1 MSNVNYV
8 TFTIVLVLFLLVT
21 VTGFAAARWRRAEDM
36 MQLNEWGLGGRSFGT
51 FVAWFLLGGD
61 LYTAYTFIAVPAA
74 VFGAGAVTG
83 FFAVSYT
90 IIVFPIALI
99 FLPRLW
105 SIARTHNYVTPADFI
120 RGRYGSRG
128 LSLAMAVT
136 GIVALMPY
144 IALQLVGIQA
154 VLTVM
159 GVGTSSTNTYV
170 KDVPLFIAF
179 VILAVYTFVSGLRA
193 PALIAF
199 IKDTLVYVMIIVAV
213 FYIPTRVGGWGHIF
227 AAGQAHLKAISPV
240 THKPTGVFIPTTGNS
255 QLAFSTLALG
265 SALALMVYPHA
276 VTGVLSTKRRDIITR
291 NMALL
296 PLYSLMLGFIALL
309 GYMAVADK
317 ATVANVKKAGGNA
330 QLAVP
335 YLFQHLFPSWFT
347 GVAFSAIVIGA
358 LVPAAIMA
366 IASANLFTRN
376 IFKEF
381 FKPDA
386 SPRLQT
392 QVSQWA
398 SLLVKFGAL
407 VFAVELPRTF
417 SINLQLLGGIWI
429 LQVFPMLVFGLFT
442 RWFHRWALLA
452 GWLAGEIFGTIAAY
466 NVATPTTS
474 HWAGSTDLEF
484 GHTVYIGLS
493 ALILNVA
500 IAVIL
505 TLIFKAARVPEGAD
519 ETLPQQYTA
528 DPAQAP
534 APAPAAI
541 GIGTAG
547 AAGDLFDRTVRGAP
561 GPSPLGYRLVT
572 SLAWCGY
579 RVMAASRPSRRRG
592 GTACPRC
599 SRCPAGTSSR
609 STTRR

>member
-1 MSNVNYV
+1 VSNVNYV

-21 VTGFAAARWRRAEDM
+21 LTGFAAARWRRADDM
-36 MQLNEWGLGGRSFGT
+36 MHLNEWGLGGRSFGT

-90 IIVFPIALI
+90 IMVFPIALI

-105 SIARTHNYVTPADFI
+105 SIARVHNYVTPADFV

-128 LSLAMAVT
+128 LSLATAFT
-136 GIVALMPY
+136 GILALMPY

-170 KDVPLFIAF
+170 KDLPLFIAF
-179 VILAVYTFVSGLRA
+179 LVLAIYTYVSGLRA

-199 IKDTLVYVMIIVAV
+199 VKDTLVYVMVIVAV
-213 FYIPTRVGGWGHIF
+213 FYIPTRIGGWGHIF
-227 AAGQAHLKAISPV
+227 AAGQAHLKAVSPV
-240 THKPTGVFIPTTGNS
+240 THKPNGVFIPTTGNS

-265 SALALMVYPHA
+265 SALALMVYPHSI
-276 VTGVLSTKRRDIITR
+276 TGVLSTKRRDIIKR

-296 PLYSLMLGFIALL
+296 PIYSVMLAFVALL

-317 ATVANVKKAGGNA
+317 TTVANVKKAGGNA

-335 YLFQHLFPSWFT
+335 YLFQHMFPSWFT

-386 SPRLQT
+386 TPELETKVAR
-392 QVSQWA
+392 WA
-398 SLLVKFGAL
+398 SLVVKLGAL
-407 VFAVELPRTF
+407 LFAVELPRTF

-429 LQVFPMLVFGLFT
+429 LQVFPPIVFGLFT

-452 GWLAGEIFGTIAAY
+452 GWLAGMVFGTIAAY
-466 NVATPTTS
+466 KVATPTTS
-474 HWAGSTDLEF
+474 HWAGSVDIEF

-493 ALILNVA
+493 AIILN
-500 IAVIL
+500 IAVSVIL
-505 TLIFKAARVPEGAD
+505 TLVFRAARVPEGAD
-519 ETLPQQYTA
+519 ETLPHQYTA
-528 DPAQAP
+528 DPAQVP

-547 AAGDLFDRTVRGAP
+547 AAGDLFGRTDRGAP
-561 GPSPLGYRLVT
+561 
-572 SLAWCGY
+572 A
-579 RVMAASRPSRRRG
+579 PSR
-592 GTACPRC
+592 
-599 SRCPAGTSSR
+599 
-609 STTRR
+609 

>member
-21 VTGFAAARWRRAEDM
+21 VTGFAAARWRRTEDM
-36 MQLNEWGLGGRSFGT
+36 MHLNEWGLGGRGFGT
-51 FVAWFLLGGD
+51 FIAWFLLGGD

-90 IIVFPIALI
+90 IIVFPIALV

-105 SIARTHNYVTPADFI
+105 SIARTHNYITPADFV

-128 LSLAMAVT
+128 LALAMAVT

-170 KDVPLFIAF
+170 KDLPLFIAF
-179 VILAVYTFVSGLRA
+179 LILAIYTFVSGLRA

-199 IKDTLVYVMIIVAV
+199 VKDTLVYVMIIVAV
-213 FYIPTRVGGWGHIF
+213 FYIPTRIGGWSHIF
-227 AAGQAHLKAISPV
+227 AAGEAHMKAINPV
-240 THKPTGVFIPTTGNS
+240 TKKPNGVFIPTTGNS

-276 VTGVLSTKRRDIITR
+276 VTAVLSTRRRDIIKR

-296 PLYSLMLGFIALL
+296 PLYSLMLGFVALL
-309 GYMAVADK
+309 GYMALADK
-317 ATVANVKKAGGNA
+317 TTVASVKKAGGNA

-335 YLFQHLFPSWFT
+335 YLFQHLFPSWFA

-376 IFKEF
+376 IFTEF
-381 FKPDA
+381 VKPDA
-386 SPRLQT
+386 SPYLQT
-392 QVSQWA
+392 RVSQWA
-398 SLLVKFGAL
+398 SLLVKLGAL
-407 VFAVELPRTF
+407 AFAVYLPKTF

-429 LQVFPMLVFGLFT
+429 LQVFPMIVFGLFT

-493 ALILNVA
+493 ALILNVV
-500 IAVIL
+500 IVVIL
-505 TLIFKAARVPEGAD
+505 TLVFKAVRLPEGTD

-528 DPAQAP
+528 DPADAP
-534 APAPAAI
+534 APAPAVA
-541 GIGTAG
+541 GLRASG
-547 AAGDLFDRTVRGAP
+547 AAGD
-561 GPSPLGYRLVT
+561 
-572 SLAWCGY
+572 
-579 RVMAASRPSRRRG
+579 
-592 GTACPRC
+592 
-599 SRCPAGTSSR
+599 
-609 STTRR
+609 

>member
-8 TFTIVLVLFLLVT
+8 TFTIVVVLFLIVT
-21 VTGFAAARWRRAEDM
+21 LTGFAAARWRRAQDM

-51 FVAWFLLGGD
+51 FVSWFLLGGD
-61 LYTAYTFIAVPAA
+61 LYTAYTFIALPAA

-128 LSLAMAVT
+128 LSLAMAIT

-159 GVGTSSTNTYV
+159 GVGTSSTNSYV

-179 VILAVYTFVSGLRA
+179 LILAVYTYVSGLRA

-213 FYIPTRVGGWGHIF
+213 FYIPTRIGGWGHIF

-240 THKPTGVFIPTTGNS
+240 THKPNGVFIPTTGNS

-276 VTGVLSTKRRDIITR
+276 VTGVLSTKRRDIIKR

-309 GYMAVADK
+309 GYMALADK
-317 ATVANVKKAGGNA
+317 TTVANVKKAGGNA

-347 GVAFSAIVIGA
+347 GLAFSAIVIGA

-386 SPRLQT
+386 SPRLET
-392 QVSQWA
+392 QVSKWA
-398 SLLVKFGAL
+398 SLVVKFGAL
-407 VFAVELPRTF
+407 LFAVELPRTF

-429 LQVFPMLVFGLFT
+429 LQIFPMMVFGLFT

-466 NVATPTTS
+466 KVATPITS

-493 ALILNVA
+493 AFILNVA

-528 DPAQAP
+528 DPTDAP
-534 APAPAAI
+534 APVPAAV
-541 GIGTAG
+541 G
-547 AAGDLFDRTVRGAP
+547 RQ
-561 GPSPLGYRLVT
+561 
-572 SLAWCGY
+572 
-579 RVMAASRPSRRRG
+579 
-592 GTACPRC
+592 
-599 SRCPAGTSSR
+599 
-609 STTRR
+609 